1 MSQWGLAR
9 LRSTS
14 GPHRGAGAGQGL
26 RRTTVGR
33 WPPNHKPCTS
43 KCPAACTLVGS
54 VWQLEQ
60 TCAWQG
66 MLPCRTAMAVGPPA
80 TSCCG
85 CSLPGP
91 MALSPHSPRP
101 PATCP
106 RAEVS
111 LPWPRTHLPGAH
123 SDHHCYPTTSPGPD
137 TDLCTQPKAKG
148 CPGACGCCSFNLK
161 TLPRLITTFHN
172 KGVPPQLFCIPL

>member
-43 KCPAACTLVGS
+43 KCPATCTLVGS

-80 TSCCG
+80 TSCHG

-91 MALSPHSPRP
+91 CLPTAHGHLQPAHGLKSPCHGPAPTCLGHTAITTAIPPLHQVLTQICVPSPRQKDVLG
-101 PATCP
+101 PA
-106 RAEVS
+106 
-111 LPWPRTHLPGAH
+111 GAA
-123 SDHHCYPTTSPGPD
+123 
-137 TDLCTQPKAKG
+137 L
-148 CPGACGCCSFNLK
+148 
-161 TLPRLITTFHN
+161 LI
-172 KGVPPQLFCIPL
+172 